1 MSRLARLF
9 VILGLVLGGGFG
21 ACSLLLPEGFVVNA
35 PIMNSILGWSVDP
48 PDEETLQSRIQPAPG
63 FGVEVWAHI
72 PQARFLRPTATGDLL
87 VSVPRQGTLVRVLGD
102 RDGDGASDGQTPLLV
117 GLDRPHGLDLH
128 EGWLYVAE
136 GTAVFRVR
144 YDDASGAVQGEREVL
159 VTGLP
164 DGGNHWT
171 RTVRI
176 GPDRKMYV
184 SVGSSCNV
192 CEEAEEA
199 RAAMLQY
206 DLDGS
211 NGRLYARGLRNAVG
225 FDWHP
230 GTGDLYATDNG
241 RDLLGDDFPP
251 CELNRVVDGGDYGWP
266 YANGARVLDPD
277 LGAGNE
283 ERVAASLP
291 PAHDFR
297 AHTAPL
303 GIAFL
308 REPLP
313 GDDRQVALAAL
324 HGSWNRSEKDGYE
337 VVSLHWNAD
346 GTIEE
351 RDFLTGFLE
360 NEDVIGRPVDVAQAA
375 DGAIFVSDDYS
386 GTIYRMRA
394 GASTDLG
401 ASSTGARAA
410 DPLAGVP
417 VAERAA
423 RAERGEA
430 LYAEHECASCHEEAK
445 AAEGVVVAELEDLS
459 ARYDAEGLA
468 RFLVAP
474 TPPMPAFPLDLDARR
489 DLAVYLL
496 QTRP

>member
-1 MSRLARLF
+1 MLRRILIGSTLL
-9 VILGLVLGGGFG
+9 LGLAIG
-21 ACSLLLPEGFVVNA
+21 ACTTMLPERFAVNA
-35 PIMNSILGWSVDP
+35 PMWSQMFGGGIDAPPAEAVDSTFRTLPGLGVGLYASGLRNP
-48 PDEETLQSRIQPAPG
+48 RM
-63 FGVEVWAHI
+63 
-72 PQARFLRPTATGDLL
+72 LRPTDAGHLL
-87 VSVPRQGTLVRVLGD
+87 VSLPRHGQVVLLEP
-102 RDGDGASDGQTPLLV
+102 DGDGD
-117 GLDRPHGLDLH
+117 
-128 EGWLYVAE
+128 
-136 GTAVFRVR
+136 
-144 YDDASGAVQGEREVL
+144 
-159 VTGLP
+159 GLP
-164 DGGNHWT
+164 DGRRVLLEGLDGPNSLELWQGWLVIGVNDGVVRVRFDPATGETEGAVETLVSGLPKGGNHWT
-171 RTVRI
+171 RTARF
-176 GPDRKMYV
+176 GPDGGLYV
-184 SVGSSCNV
+184 TVGSSCNV
-192 CEEAEEA
+192 CIEDDPR
-199 RAAMLQY
+199 RAAMVRY
-206 DLDGS
+206 EPDGA
-211 NGRLYARGLRNAVG
+211 NETLYATGLRNSVG
-225 FDWHP
+225 FDWRP
-230 GTGDLYATDNG
+230 ETGALYATDNG

-251 CELNRVVDGGDYGWP
+251 CELNRIVEDAHYGWP
-266 YANGARVLDPD
+266 YANGARVVDPD
-277 LGAGNE
+277 LGAGHE
-283 ERVAASLP
+283 ELIASSLP

-313 GDDRQVALAAL
+313 GDGRTVALAAL